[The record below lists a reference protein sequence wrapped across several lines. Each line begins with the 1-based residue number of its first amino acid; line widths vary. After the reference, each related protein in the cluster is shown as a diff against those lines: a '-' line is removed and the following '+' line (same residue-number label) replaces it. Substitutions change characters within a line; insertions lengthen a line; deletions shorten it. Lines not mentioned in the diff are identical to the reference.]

1 MFFTSVIRCFSLF
14 YFNFSLF
21 AKKIIGSKGTSAVC
35 YSAVNTSIMRIFASL
50 TSQSMFC
57 NCFILINMTML
68 NQLIADHLTSLLEE
82 SRITVVYNCST
93 LCNVGYLSYG
103 WNANKSKVVGNSI
116 PSNKH
121 CFFIRGLWDALIS
134 GPPIPNLSWNNVR
147 VDSTACHEL
156 SHDWGS
162 NIFSSDPT
170 LLSLLAFFIGLTALF
185 SSFFFCN
192 F

>member
-21 AKKIIGSKGTSAVC
+21 AKKKLSVPKELRRSATPQLIQ
-35 YSAVNTSIMRIFASL
+35 ALLRIFASL

-68 NQLIADHLTSLLEE
+68 NQFIADHLTSLPEE

-103 WNANKSKVVGNSI
+103 
-116 PSNKH
+116 
-121 CFFIRGLWDALIS
+121 
-134 GPPIPNLSWNNVR
+134 
-147 VDSTACHEL
+147 
-156 SHDWGS
+156 
-162 NIFSSDPT
+162 
-170 LLSLLAFFIGLTALF
+170 
-185 SSFFFCN
+185 
-192 F
+192 

>member
-1 MFFTSVIRCFSLF
+1 MNESLSRKDLRIPVLTILRTKFFQVKNGKKKRIISHKQSTYLAYFSHYSANFSFFFSVMFFTSVIRCFSLF

-68 NQLIADHLTSLLEE
+68 NQFIADHLTSLPEE

-103 WNANKSKVVGNSI
+103 
-116 PSNKH
+116 
-121 CFFIRGLWDALIS
+121 
-134 GPPIPNLSWNNVR
+134 
-147 VDSTACHEL
+147 
-156 SHDWGS
+156 
-162 NIFSSDPT
+162 
-170 LLSLLAFFIGLTALF
+170 
-185 SSFFFCN
+185 
-192 F
+192 

>member
-21 AKKIIGSKGTSAVC
+21 AKKLSFPKELRRSATPQLIQ
-35 YSAVNTSIMRIFASL
+35 ALLRIFASL

-68 NQLIADHLTSLLEE
+68 NQFIADHLTSLPEE

-134 GPPIPNLSWNNVR
+134 GPPIPNLSWNNVK

-162 NIFSSDPT
+162 SIFSSDPT